1 MIWWVMS
8 AVLVRRP
15 RSVGAMT
22 GITRVRSAIIAGL
35 LATWVNAI
43 ATAQS
48 SVTGAIAGTVTDES
62 GRALQAGAVLARDI
76 DRQSEVSAATDS
88 EGYFRIAGLQ
98 PGRYTLEVNGR
109 EVASV
114 GPGNPVVS
122 IGRVTMVN
130 ISLGSA
136 PDQVASIGKL
146 SRGLALSQTQ
156 TSFDDLPNNGRRWSN
171 FAVLAPATAPD
182 GTLGAVSFRGT
193 TSLLNNISIDGGD
206 NNQAFVATERGGLR
220 IGYGIGLA
228 SIGEVAIDVSNYS
241 AEYGRATG
249 GVLNAITKSGTNTLR
264 GSAFFYDRDNKWGAR
279 NPRGFQSVSING
291 ATAVV
296 PLKPV
301 DQRFQFGGT
310 AGGPIIKNRAFF
322 FGSYDQQWRQFP
334 AVSTMSD
341 PAYLDTVDRGT
352 TGAGLKAP
360 ERALTDAQI
369 DATLAFLAS
378 LTGEV
383 PRRGDQTIY
392 TPRLDWQITSRH
404 ALKATYNRMHW
415 ESPAGADTAPT
426 SNRGRA
432 SFGDEFVTVD
442 WLTLGLVSRLRP
454 RIVNELRSQFG
465 RDNESR
471 FSQTPASGEPLTGPH
486 GQPPSITL
494 QGGITFG
501 KPVDLD
507 ARAFPYERRWQVAD
521 TVTTVLTNHTI
532 KAGFD
537 LTQVSSR
544 RDNLVVE
551 EGSYT
556 YSTLNDFIVDY
567 VNFTAGGALRA
578 ADRVCASVTRLAGKC
593 YGANYTQ
600 SFGRPSVEFTTKD
613 LAFFVEDD
621 YRVSS
626 QLMLNLG
633 LRYQS
638 QHLPEPQLPNRE
650 SNRPGQVLGPEQ
662 TQRFP
667 SDAGDLEPRLSFAYD
682 VRGTGK
688 TTLRGGYGIYHG
700 RILNVTI
707 GDAISRTGVP
717 ESQTAFQFNP
727 STNPDAPVFPHTFSS
742 APLAEVSPPNIG
754 VFDPDMQRPLVHET
768 DVVFEHEL
776 RANTV
781 VSAAYLFSAGRNLP
795 TFVDVN
801 LPSPTSRSYAIAGGD
816 FDGQTLTVSP
826 FFTGSRPDQ
835 RFGTITAFRS
845 VIESDYH
852 GLVLQVNGRPTD
864 ALRVDSSYTLSKA
877 SDNGQSSTSFTT
889 SNYPSNPLDFSAD
902 RGPSDFD
909 VRHKFTAAA
918 TLGPLAPPVDHRLSH
933 ALMNGLAVSTVI
945 VAMSGEPY
953 SAGATVGAPGGL
965 RAGIAGAGGG
975 LSRFPL
981 YPRNAFRLPNI
992 INVDLRVSR
1001 RFRMGGRTTL
1011 EVLGEAFNLFNR
1023 TQVTEVNTRMYV
1035 IGGTAAATTL
1045 TFDPAF
1051 QTVRSAGN
1059 NLIRERQ
1066 LQFAARVAF

>member
-1 MIWWVMS
+1 MN
-8 AVLVRRP
+8 
-15 RSVGAMT
+15 

-35 LATWVNAI
+35 LATWIDAI

-48 SVTGAIAGTVTDES
+48 PVTGAIAGTVTDES
-62 GRALQAGAVLARDI
+62 GRAMQVATVLARDI
-76 DRQSEVSAATDS
+76 DRRSEVSAATDS
-88 EGYFRIAGLQ
+88 EGYFRIVGLQ

-109 EVASV
+109 DVASV
-114 GPGNPVVS
+114 GPGDPIVS
-122 IGRVTMVN
+122 IGRVTLVN

-136 PDQVASIGKL
+136 PDHVASVDT
-146 SRGLALSQTQ
+146 LSQGLTLNQTQ
-156 TSFDDLPNNGRRWSN
+156 AFDDLPNNGRRWSN
-171 FAVLAPATAPD
+171 FALLAPATAPD
-182 GTLGAVSFRGT
+182 GALGAVSFRGT

-206 NNQAFVATERGGLR
+206 NTQAFVATERGGLR
-220 IGYGIGLA
+220 IAYGIGLA
-228 SIGEVAIDVSNYS
+228 SIGEVAINGSNYS

-249 GVLNAITKSGTNTLR
+249 GVLNAITKSGTNTFR

-279 NPRGFQSVSING
+279 NPRGFQSVSSNG
-291 ATAVV
+291 ATAIV

-310 AGGPIIKNRAFF
+310 AGGPIIKNRVFF
-322 FGSYDQQWRQFP
+322 FGSYDQQRRRFP

-341 PAYLDTVDRGT
+341 PAYLGTVDRGT
-352 TGAGLKAP
+352 TGTGLKAP
-360 ERALTDAQI
+360 ERGLTDAQI
-369 DATLAFLAS
+369 DATLAFLTS

-383 PRRGDQTIY
+383 QRRGDQIIY

-404 ALKATYNRMHW
+404 ALKATYNRMRW
-415 ESPAGADTAPT
+415 ESPAGVDTAPT

-432 SFGDEFVTVD
+432 SFGDEFVALD
-442 WLTLGLVSRLRP
+442 WLTLGLVSRIRP
-454 RIVNELRSQFG
+454 RVVNELRGQLG
-465 RDNESR
+465 RDNQSK
-471 FSQTPASGEPLTGPH
+471 FSQTPAPGEPLTGPH
-486 GQPPSITL
+486 GQPPSIAL

-501 KPVDLD
+501 KPPDLD
-507 ARAFPYERRWQVAD
+507 ARAFPDERRWQVAD
-521 TVTTVLTNHTI
+521 AVTTVLTNHTI

-537 LTQVSSR
+537 LTQVRTR
-544 RDNLVVE
+544 RDNLAVE

-556 YSTLNDFIVDY
+556 YSNLNDFIVDY
-567 VNFTAGGALRA
+567 VNFTAGGTLRA
-578 ADRVCASVTRLAGKC
+578 SGRRCASFARIAGKC
-593 YGANYTQ
+593 YAASYTQ
-600 SFGRPSVEFTTKD
+600 AFGRPSVEFTTND

-621 YRVSS
+621 YRVTSR
-626 QLMLNLG
+626 LTVNLG
-633 LRYQS
+633 VRYQS
-638 QHLPEPQLPNRE
+638 QHLPEPQLPNPL
-650 SNRPGQVLGPEQ
+650 SNLPGQLLGPEQ
-662 TQRFP
+662 TQRFA
-667 SDAGDLEPRLSFAYD
+667 SDAGDVEPRLGFAYD

-688 TTLRGGYGIYHG
+688 TILRGGYGTYHG

-707 GDAISRTGVP
+707 GDAISRTGVR

-727 STNPDAPVFPHTFSS
+727 STNPDAPVFPDTFSS
-742 APLAEVSPPNIG
+742 APLAEMAAPNIG
-754 VFDPDMQRPLVHET
+754 VFDPDMQRPLAHQT
-768 DVVFEHEL
+768 DVVLEHEL

-781 VSAAYLFSAGRNLP
+781 FSVAYLFSAGRNLP
-795 TFVDVN
+795 TLVDVN
-801 LPSPTSRSYAIAGGD
+801 LPAPTSRSYTIAGGD

-826 FFTGSRPDQ
+826 FFMMGPRPDT

-852 GLVLQVNGRPTD
+852 GLVLQVNGRVTD
-864 ALRVDSSYTLSKA
+864 ALRFDSSYTLSKA
-877 SDNGQSSTSFTT
+877 ADNGQSSTSFTVT
-889 SNYPSNPLDFSAD
+889 NYPSNPLDVSAD
-902 RGPSDFD
+902 QGPSDFD

-918 TLGPLAPPVDHRLSH
+918 TLGPLAPPVDHRLTH
-933 ALMNGLAVSTVI
+933 ALTNGLAVSTVI

-953 SAGATVGAPGGL
+953 SAGAGVGAPGGL

-981 YPRNAFRLPNI
+981 YPRNAFRLPTI

-1001 RFRMGGRTTL
+1001 RFRIGGTTTL
-1011 EVLGEAFNLFNR
+1011 EVLAEAFNLFNR

-1035 IGGTAAATTL
+1035 IGGTVETSTL

-1059 NLIRERQ
+1059 NLVRERQ